1 MAERPRDFPPV
12 HVAMVRAGEKGG
24 FLEKVL
30 ARLCA
35 MVKSQEWLK
44 SQIVGSLV
52 YPVILG
58 TFGTLILLILFIF
71 FVPDFR
77 QTLEKLGGELP
88 AVTRIV
94 FGISDILTKYGLV
107 TVSMLICGAVG
118 GFFAMRK
125 PAVRSAIETFRIK
138 APILGK
144 LSRAYATSRLCQ
156 LLGSMLDNGVPMLT
170 ALHIA
175 KDGVG
180 NAVMKQAVEQA
191 AESVKTGQN
200 LATPLEQSRLFDDDV
215 IEMIRMGEAANNL
228 DEVLLKVSETI
239 ETRLSAGLSI
249 ATKLIEPA
257 VLVSIGFVVMVV
269 AFALILPMMNATA
282 NL

>member
-1 MAERPRDFPPV
+1 
-12 HVAMVRAGEKGG
+12 
-24 FLEKVL
+24 
-30 ARLCA
+30 
-35 MVKSQEWLK
+35 
-44 SQIVGSLV
+44 
-52 YPVILG
+52 
-58 TFGTLILLILFIF
+58 
-71 FVPDFR
+71 
-77 QTLEKLGGELP
+77 
-88 AVTRIV
+88 
-94 FGISDILTKYGLV
+94 
-107 TVSMLICGAVG
+107 MLICGAVG